1 MESGGSWRRK
11 MTCILGQVQDR
22 DKKYSHVLHCAFS
35 KRKKMKNSKNVKRHR
50 QKKTKKWKK
59 IRKKVVDGVSVK
71 FTTFAAACVREV
83 LKWSDFFIFFN
94 DFFDGTKTFGGGAT
108 TSNSKVTSYTRNKMV
123 SKSRPRQL
131 QVRNT
136 GMHYQDFALLGIYA
150 LCYDLWDRSNRI
162 TQFSGCDQTFKPP
175 CVFSSPFTTLATTKA
190 NSSI

>member
-1 MESGGSWRRK
+1 MGALGGVKWLASWVKCRIGTKNIVMCCAVLFPKEKRWRTQK
-11 MTCILGQVQDR
+11 VSKGTG
-22 DKKYSHVLHCAFS
+22 KK
-35 KRKKMKNSKNVKRHR
+35 R
-50 QKKTKKWKK
+50 QKKWKK
-59 IRKKVVDGVSVK
+59 SRRWCKCQVYYFCCRLCARSVK
-71 FTTFAAACVREV
+71 V
-83 LKWSDFFIFFN
+83 KWLLHFFN

-123 SKSRPRQL
+123 LKSRPRQL

-150 LCYDLWDRSNRI
+150 LCYDLWNRSNRI
-162 TQFSGCDQTFKPP
+162 TQFSGCGQTFKPP